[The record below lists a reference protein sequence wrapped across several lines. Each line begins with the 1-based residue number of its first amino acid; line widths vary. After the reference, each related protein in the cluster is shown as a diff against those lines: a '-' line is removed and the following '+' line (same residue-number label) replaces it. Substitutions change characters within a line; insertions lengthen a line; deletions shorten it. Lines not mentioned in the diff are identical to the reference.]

1 MGKGNKPA
9 SDAEP
14 VAKKK
19 RKDEAELNLPEFNEV
34 EYMKTEM
41 KAARAAIVA
50 VIWAVPAALVS
61 WGFTIAGIAI
71 VAFFAGL
78 GIMFLLKW
86 IYPLVRVDTSQWKR
100 RDWMGHGV
108 TFFFSWLAFW
118 ILLLNPPFSDL
129 TNPVITGVTVDG
141 RAVPNI
147 CGALTS
153 VPAGSHYLNVTA
165 GDNVGVGHVTL
176 VFGGGNEIEMAG
188 GPGNPLWTYYPWT
201 TPTTGPRTVTI
212 VAKDLN
218 GHLSAPCVVTV
229 TPNP

>member
-19 RKDEAELNLPEFNEV
+19 RKEDTDLDLPEFDEV

-41 KAARAAIVA
+41 RSARAAIFA

-61 WGFTIAGIAI
+61 WGLTIAGIAV

-78 GIMFLLKW
+78 GVMFLLKW

-100 RDWMGHGV
+100 KDWMGHGI

-118 ILLLNPPFSDL
+118 ILLLNPPFADL
-129 TNPVITGVTVDG
+129 TNPVIAGVAVDG
-141 RAVPNI
+141 RVVPGT
-147 CGALTS
+147 CGTLSGVA
-153 VPAGSHYLNVTA
+153 AGTHYLNVTA
-165 GDNVGVGHVTL
+165 GDNVLVTA
-176 VFGGGNEIEMAG
+176 VTADFGGGNHVNMTRSG
-188 GPGNPLWTYYPWT
+188 DSLWTYHPWT
-201 TPTTGPRTVTI
+201 TAGQASKVTI
-212 VAKDLN
+212 VARDSN
-218 GHLSAPCVVTV
+218 GHLSTPCAVTV
-229 TPNP
+229 NP